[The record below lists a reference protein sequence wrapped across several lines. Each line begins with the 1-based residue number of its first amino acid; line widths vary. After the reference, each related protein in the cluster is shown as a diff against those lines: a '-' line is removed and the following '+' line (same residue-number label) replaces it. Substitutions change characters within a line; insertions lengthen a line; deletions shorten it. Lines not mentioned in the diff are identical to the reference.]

1 MKRVILFCAVVIA
14 LATAGLDRI
23 AAADDF
29 FAGKKITLTSFGGAG
44 NNYDTYAR
52 LVSRHL
58 GKYIPGHPPIFVVNQ
73 PGAGGLTAMN
83 YASRIAPQDG
93 TLFTLVSDGLLMF
106 EATGR
111 PGLSDSLAKFKWIG
125 ALSSSNVVTAT
136 WYKSNVKTLDDA
148 KKRNVRLGGSGA
160 GAMSSVV
167 PELYN
172 SFVGT
177 RFSIIQGY
185 QSAPEQNL
193 AMDRGELDGRG
204 AASWTSFKNLLTKE
218 ISEGKLN
225 VLAQIGTR
233 KESDLQ
239 NVPLLTELVADDAK
253 KLAIAKF
260 ISKALTLSRSLAAPP
275 GVPDEARV
283 AIPYAR
289 PSSRRG
295 RRIRVLSRRPRGSPS
310 TSASSLARRSRAS
323 SKRVLST
330 PKERGGRDAESR
342 G

>member
-1 MKRVILFCAVVIA
+1 MKRRHSFLRRLSLA
-14 LATAGLDRI
+14 LAGAGRI

-29 FAGKKITLTSFGGAG
+29 FAGKKLTLTSFGGAG

-58 GKYIPGHPPIFVVNQ
+58 GKYIPGHPSIFVVNL

-136 WYKSNVKTLDDA
+136 WYKSNIKTLDDA
-148 KKRNVRLGGSGA
+148 KKRDVRLGGSGA

-233 KESDLQ
+233 KEIDLQ
-239 NVPLLTELVADDAK
+239 NVPLLTELVAGDAK

-260 ISKALTLSRSLAAPP
+260 ISKALTLSRSLASPP
-275 GVPDEARV
+275 GVPDERV
-283 AIPYAR
+283 AILRKAVAQVIKDPEF
-289 PSSRRG
+289 
-295 RRIRVLSRRPRGSPS
+295 LSEVTRLTLDIGFVPGPEVEE
-310 TSASSLARRSRAS
+310 LI
-323 SKRVLST
+323 KEVLST
-330 PKERGGRDAESR
+330 PKDVVDAAKVMMKL
-342 G
+342 

>member
-1 MKRVILFCAVVIA
+1 MKRAALFCTIIIFF
-14 LATAGLDRI
+14 ATASGGVG
-23 AAADDF
+23 AADDF
-29 FAGKKITLTSFGGAG
+29 FAGKKMTLTSFGGAG

-52 LVSRHL
+52 LLSRHL
-58 GKYIPGHPPIFVVNQ
+58 GKYIAGHPSFVVVNQ
-73 PGAGGLTAMN
+73 PGAGGLTALN
-83 YASRIAPQDG
+83 YASRIGPQDG
-93 TLFTLVSDGLLMF
+93 TLITLVSDGLLMF

-111 PGLSDSLAKFKWIG
+111 QGLQDSLAKFKWIG

-136 WYKSNVKTLDDA
+136 WYKSNIKTLDDA
-148 KKRNVRLGGSGA
+148 KKREVRLGGSGA

-177 RFSIIQGY
+177 KFSIIQGY

-218 ISEGKLN
+218 ISDGKLN
-225 VLAQIGTR
+225 ALGQIGTR
-233 KESDLQ
+233 KEIDLP
-239 NVPLLTELVADDAK
+239 NVPLLTELVADDPK

-275 GVPDEARV
+275 GVPDERV
-283 AIPYAR
+283 A
-289 PSSRRG
+289 
-295 RRIRVLSRRPRGSPS
+295 VLRKAVADVVKDPEFLSEVTRLTLDIGFVPG
-310 TSASSLARRSRAS
+310 TEVEQLI
-323 SKRVLST
+323 KEVLST
-330 PKERGGRDAESR
+330 PKDVIDAAKVMMKL
-342 G
+342 